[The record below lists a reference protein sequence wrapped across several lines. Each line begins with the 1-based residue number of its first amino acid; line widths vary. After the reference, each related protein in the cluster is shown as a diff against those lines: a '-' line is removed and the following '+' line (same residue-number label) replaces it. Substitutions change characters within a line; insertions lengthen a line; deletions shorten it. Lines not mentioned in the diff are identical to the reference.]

1 MIIIRTNNG
10 DVLINEKAIQSI
22 VHNKEKKNVVV
33 VQSDG
38 KLWAQTIDDVETV
51 IYANDIQPMNYE
63 SKGTKVEELERAL
76 ADYNAEWEYYRNLC
90 HNAVKLESSLERGL
104 LDAVDNVLQMKED
117 CRFWGRIEREYEEAK
132 KAYKKYRQERDRLF
146 AEHNKE

>member
-38 KLWAQTIDDVETV
+38 KLWAQTIDEVETV
-51 IYANDIQPMNYE
+51 IYTSDIQSMNYE
-63 SKGTKVEELERAL
+63 SKGTRVEELERTVAACC
-76 ADYNAEWEYYRNLC
+76 ADGEYYKKML

-104 LDAVDNVLQMKED
+104 LDAVGIMMQMKEGN
-117 CRFWGRIEREYEEAK
+117 RNWSRIEREYDEAQ
-132 KAYKKYRQERDRLF
+132 KAYKLYREECNRLF
-146 AEHNKE
+146 SEHENH